1 MPRRGRTSAATGSSF
16 SLAAGEQGLRRRRR
30 RRRGSSGVDL
40 EAWRP
45 SLPLRLPPAAATSR
59 SLRRARFL
67 SLDTTST
74 AASSRLARGFLCPLL
89 SLIISSLAA
98 QKKNNSFHF
107 FEIFSFKNFVVTCF
121 LPLLSP
127 LLLLLLLLTPG
138 LLCESERERRARSNP
153 GAVNF

>member
-1 MPRRGRTSAATGSSF
+1 MPRRGRTAAAAGSSF

-45 SLPLRLPPAAATSR
+45 SLPLRLPRRRDLPLPAPRALSFSGHHLDCRLLAVGTR
-59 SLRRARFL
+59 ISL
-67 SLDTTST
+67 
-74 AASSRLARGFLCPLL
+74 SSSFSHHFFTCC
-89 SLIISSLAA
+89 SE
-98 QKKNNSFHF
+98 KNNFFQF

-138 LLCESERERRARSNP
+138 LLCESERERRARSSP